1 MLTLDLTRFTFCA
14 PATCCQA
21 QMLTRCL
28 FQIYCNAQSPVRCVL
43 KWPYLTGL
51 LLALFCSSPDIVIT
65 RIGHHYVRGFIK
77 PLCCLYTVSFRPQTC
92 RDFTCQVTSI
102 TSFILVS
109 VLSPVLTVSSPC
121 FLACPSALPP
131 S

>member
-1 MLTLDLTRFTFCA
+1 MLTLDLTRFTVCA

-21 QMLTRCL
+21 QMLTRCP

-65 RIGHHYVRGFIK
+65 RIGHHYVRGVYKTVMLPVHGVFPTADVSGLHLSGYLYYVFHFCFCTLSCVDGFL
-77 PLCCLYTVSFRPQTC
+77 PLFSCLSQ
-92 RDFTCQVTSI
+92 
-102 TSFILVS
+102 
-109 VLSPVLTVSSPC
+109 
-121 FLACPSALPP
+121 CPAP
-131 S
+131 

>member
-1 MLTLDLTRFTFCA
+1 MLTLDLTRFTVCA

-21 QMLTRCL
+21 QMLTRCP

-43 KWPYLTGL
+43 KWPYFTGL

-65 RIGHHYVRGFIK
+65 RIGHHYVRGVYK
-77 PLCCLYTVSFRPQTC
+77 TVMLPVHGVFPTADVSGLHLSGYPYYVFHFSFCT
-92 RDFTCQVTSI
+92 
-102 TSFILVS
+102 
-109 VLSPVLTVSSPC
+109 LSCVDC
-121 FLACPSALPP
+121 FLPLFSCLSQCPAP